1 MSSSTGKRARA
12 GQDTPKVCVLS
23 RPASPLRPYGTW
35 RDIVP
40 SCPAVPHC
48 IPLCPAALFGQR
60 ICQAGSVIMPRRP
73 AQITQADVA
82 RIIRAA
88 KQAGASEVIV
98 KIGEQ
103 SVIVKLSTSQTKALE
118 PDAEIVL

>member
-1 MSSSTGKRARA
+1 MPNATGTDGRVSGT
-12 GQDTPKVCVLS
+12 GQDTPKVC
-23 RPASPLRPYGTW
+23 
-35 RDIVP
+35 VP

-48 IPLCPAALFGQR
+48 ER
-60 ICQAGSVIMPRRP
+60 IYQAGRVIMSRRP

-88 KQAGASEVIV
+88 KQAGASEVVV

-103 SVIVKLSTSQTKALE
+103 SVIVKLSTSRKEALE
-118 PDAEIVL
+118 PDGEIVL